1 MQPLLDARVKLRAR
15 HRFDFKYQGLV
26 RITSRLRCPGTRA
39 AEASRLNDD
48 DNLAH
53 FIISRSR
60 PLPKF
65 HEPRFSEPPPEG
77 GLDLV
82 TNRKGAI

>member
-15 HRFDFKYQGLV
+15 HRFDSKYQGLV

-65 HEPRFSEPPPEG
+65 HEPRFWKKK
-77 GLDLV
+77 LC
-82 TNRKGAI
+82 TNLCTNSAHTVP